1 MTGGAASCGPRRGE
15 AADVPSLV
23 VADGLVMGDRRDV
36 RDGAVVIEESGAV
49 VEAGPAAEIL
59 PRHAGLAVTRVHGVV
74 MPGLV
79 NAHTH
84 LELSALRGQ
93 VPGGAG
99 FLAWVDRLIGARAE
113 LEADEAAQA
122 IERAVSD
129 LVSFGTAAVGEVTNT
144 LSAVRPLARAGIG
157 GCVFHEAFGLR
168 RQAVMDAVHGL
179 AAARADVVGE
189 WPTASLVYA
198 PAPHTLYTTHPD
210 AVRALLAIARERGA
224 RSTLHLAEHAAE
236 RHALERGEGPLV
248 AWLEGKMRLAPGDAM
263 WPQSSP
269 VEFADDL
276 GALAPD
282 VLLVHLADARPEELE
297 KVASRQAPV
306 VVCPRSNLYI
316 DAKLPPLLAMRE
328 AGLEPALGTDSLASN
343 ASLDVL
349 AEARALAD
357 RFSVVPAHELLQM
370 ATWNGARALGRPDL
384 GRIAAG
390 ARPGLVAV
398 EGELRGVEPSAFVL
412 ANVKAPRRWL
422 VRPAQGLS

>member
-1 MTGGAASCGPRRGE
+1 MTEGPRLI
-15 AADVPSLV
+15 A
-23 VADGLVMGDRRDV
+23 ADGLVVGDGADV
-36 RDGAVVIEESGAV
+36 RDGAVVVDGSGAV
-49 VEAGPAAEIL
+49 LDVGPAAEIV

-99 FLAWVDRLIGARAE
+99 FVAWVDRLIGARAE
-113 LEADEAAQA
+113 LEADDAAQA
-122 IERAVSD
+122 VERAVAD
-129 LVSFGTAAVGEVTNT
+129 LDSMGTAAVGEVTNT
-144 LSAVRPLARAGIG
+144 LSAVRPLARAGMG

-168 RQAVMDAVHGL
+168 RQAVMNAVQGL
-179 AAARADVVGE
+179 AGNKADVVGE
-189 WPTASLVYA
+189 WPSASLVYA

-210 AVRALLAIARERGA
+210 AVRALLGLARERGA

-236 RHALERGEGPLV
+236 RQALERGEGPLV
-248 AWLEGKMRLAPGDAM
+248 AWLEGKMRLAPGETV
-263 WPQSSP
+263 WPHRSP
-269 VEFADDL
+269 VDFAEDL

-297 KVASRQAPV
+297 KVAKRRAPV

-316 DAKLPPLLAMRE
+316 EARLPPLLAMRA
-328 AGLEPALGTDSLASN
+328 AGLEVALGTDSLASN

-357 RFSVVPAHELLQM
+357 RFPAVPARELLQM

-390 ARPGLVAV
+390 AKPGLVLV
-398 EGELRGVEPSAFVL
+398 EGEVRGEPSAFVL

-422 VRPAQGLS
+422 VRLAEGPS